1 MHVLRRCLLA
11 AVSMVVLTAGCA
23 TQTRQL
29 DTTAGG
35 LPLRAELDLTPF
47 FPQTLH
53 QCGPASLATGL
64 AAAGYP
70 ADPQGL
76 EALVYLPKR
85 EGALQ
90 PEMLAAARR
99 RGALALPSPDTLA
112 GLLAEVAAG
121 TPVIVLQN
129 LGLAVAPRWHYAVV
143 IGYDRM
149 RKEIILRSGTTRRE
163 VMAMRTFEHTWA
175 RSGSWGM
182 MVLRP
187 PQLPIAVD
195 RMSVEKSLAALEKF
209 ATPAAMSSWYEHAI
223 QRWPDSLPL
232 IIGLGNIAFA
242 EGRPTDAEQAFRIAA
257 ARHTKSAVA
266 LNNLATVLHSL
277 GRLDDALQ
285 VADQAVALT
294 DEWQPEA
301 VATRDAIQLAR
312 RASGERQPQ
321 SLSR

>member
-1 MHVLRRCLLA
+1 
-11 AVSMVVLTAGCA
+11 MVVLTAGCA

-29 DTTAGG
+29 DTTAEG
-35 LPLRAELDLTPF
+35 LPLHAELDRTPF
-47 FPQTLH
+47 FPQNLH

-64 AAAGYP
+64 SAAGYP

-85 EGALQ
+85 EGSLQ

-99 RGALALPSPDTLA
+99 RGALALPSPDTLV

-129 LGLAVAPRWHYAVV
+129 LGLAIAPRWHYAVV

-149 RKEIILRSGTTRRE
+149 RKEIILRSGMTRRE

-175 RSGSWGM
+175 RSGNWGM

-187 PQLPIAVD
+187 PQLPIAAD

-209 ATPAAMSSWYEHAI
+209 ATPAAMSAWYEHAI
-223 QRWPDSLPL
+223 RRWPHSLSL
-232 IIGLGNIAFA
+232 TIGLGNTAFA
-242 EGRPTDAEQAFRIAA
+242 DGRPNAAEQAFRMAA
-257 ARHTKSAVA
+257 ERHPKSAVA

-285 VADQAVALT
+285 VVDQAVALA

-312 RASGERQPQ
+312 HASGERQPH